1 MEFRS
6 EMKNCNQQLFDF
18 SSFINNIAIKT
29 DAGEMLTYGELQT
42 EADRLKVYMDGKK
55 LAFCLCSNT
64 IPSIVGY
71 VAFLQAGVATV
82 LLDAKKDRD
91 LLNNLLSIYHPN
103 FIWAPKEMEF
113 GSMLAEMNGYA
124 LYEHSQT
131 LMDIN
136 SDLSLLLTTSGSTGS
151 PKLVRLTQKNLK
163 SNADSIADYLHI
175 TEKDRPVTSLPMYY
189 SYGMSVINSHFIKGA
204 TLLLTEKT
212 VFDKEFWDFVK
223 RERATSIAGVPY
235 TYEMLK
241 RLRFFRMNLPDLKTM
256 IQAGGK
262 LNAAIVKEYIEFA
275 KSNGKEF
282 IVMYGQTE
290 AAPRMS
296 YLPFEKA
303 LDKYSSIGIA
313 IPGGKFCL
321 RDENNMDIEVPDEDG
336 ELVYMG
342 ENVCM
347 GYAEKPEDLSKGDEN
362 NGILHTGDV
371 AKRDR
376 DGYYYITGRMKRFV
390 KMWGNRVNLDTI
402 EQLVKPLTTNCACVG
417 DDNKIT
423 VFLTDSS
430 YEKKVISYLAE
441 KTKLN
446 IRAFEI
452 KVLEEIPTKASGK
465 IDYSQLKQLLD
476 L

>member
-1 MEFRS
+1 
-6 EMKNCNQQLFDF
+6 MKNSNQQLFDF

-29 DAGEMLTYGELQT
+29 DCGEILTYDELQS
-42 EADRLKVYMDGKK
+42 EADKLKVFLNSNK

-71 VAFLQAGVATV
+71 VAFMQAGVATV
-82 LLDAKKDRD
+82 LLDSKKDRD
-91 LLNNLLSIYHPN
+91 LLNNLLCIYNPN
-103 FIWAPKEMEF
+103 YIWAPKAKEMGF
-113 GSMLAEMNGYA
+113 GKVLAEMNGYV
-124 LYEHSQT
+124 LYEHSMA
-131 LMDIN
+131 LMNIHP
-136 SDLSLLLTTSGSTGS
+136 DLSLLLTTSGSTGS

-223 RERATSIAGVPY
+223 RERASSIAGVPY

-241 RLRFFRMNLPDLKTM
+241 RLRFFSMHLPDLKTM
-256 IQAGGK
+256 VQAGGK
-262 LNAAIVKEYIEFA
+262 LNAEIAKEYIEFA
-275 KSNGKEF
+275 KSNSKEF
-282 IVMYGQTE
+282 IIMYGQTE

-296 YLPFEKA
+296 YLPFENA
-303 LDKYSSIGIA
+303 LEKYASIGIA
-313 IPGGKFCL
+313 IPGGRFSI
-321 RDENNMDIEVPDEDG
+321 RDVDDNEIVKPDTDG
-336 ELVYMG
+336 ELVYFG
-342 ENVCM
+342 DNVCM

-362 NGILHTGDV
+362 HGILHTGDV
-371 AKRDR
+371 AKCDK

-390 KMWGNRVNLDTI
+390 KIWGNRVNLDTI
-402 EQLVKPLTTNCACVG
+402 EQLIKPITTNCACVG

-430 YEKKVISYLAE
+430 YEKKVITFLAE

-446 IRAFEI
+446 TRAFEI
-452 KVLEEIPTKASGK
+452 KVLEEIPTKVSGK
-465 IDYSQLKQLLD
+465 IDYSQLKKLLD